1 MRAKKG
7 CTLLV
12 MFSTGCLVG
21 CNQQTYY
28 SVELRTAE
36 DHAPVPGARVTLVSV
51 PRIYSF
57 LDIRHYGGH
66 SGDREVSEGSTD
78 AGGQVILALPTDL
91 DVDHV
96 VVDDAWVLRRPTA
109 EWALMRRS
117 AAEGKNPSPGT
128 PGNVEIRVAEC
139 LEKE

>member
-1 MRAKKG
+1 MREKLG

-12 MFSTGCLVG
+12 MLSTGCLVG
-21 CNQQTYY
+21 CNQQTHY
-28 SVELRTAE
+28 SVELRTAD
-36 DHAPVPGARVTLVSV
+36 DHVPLPGARVTLVSV

-57 LDIRHYGGH
+57 LDIRHYGGY

-78 AGGQVILALPTDL
+78 ALGQVILALPADL

-96 VVDDAWVLRRPTA
+96 VVEDAWVLRRPTA

-117 AAEGKNPSPGT
+117 AAEGESPVPGRPS
-128 PGNVEIRVAEC
+128 NIEMRVAEC